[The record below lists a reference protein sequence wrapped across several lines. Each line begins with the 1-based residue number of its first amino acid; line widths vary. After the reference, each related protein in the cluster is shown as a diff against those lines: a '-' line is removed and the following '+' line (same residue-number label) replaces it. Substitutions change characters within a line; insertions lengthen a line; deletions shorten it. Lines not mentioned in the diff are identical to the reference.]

1 MCKCEIPISPF
12 KVVISPSREGIWLL
26 TEFPRVEVNH
36 HVEGREVHQQKS
48 FWLKVAKVKILSQ
61 RALESSKVNI
71 IFPECPRVKIVS
83 QSTPELKLFSKVK
96 NVL

>member
-1 MCKCEIPISPF
+1 MT
-12 KVVISPSREGIWLL
+12 GLL
-26 TEFPRVEVNH
+26 VLPTVGCCARV
-36 HVEGREVHQQKS
+36 GGTAGLHQQKS

-83 QSTPELKLFSKVK
+83 PECPRVKIVSPECPRVKIISQSTPELKSFSKVK
-96 NVL
+96 IIL